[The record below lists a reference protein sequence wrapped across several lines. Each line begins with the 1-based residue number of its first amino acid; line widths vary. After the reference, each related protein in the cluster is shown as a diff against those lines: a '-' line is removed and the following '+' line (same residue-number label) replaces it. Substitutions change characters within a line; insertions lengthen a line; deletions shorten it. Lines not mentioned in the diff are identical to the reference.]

1 MNHLEYRFGDHRLFS
16 ATRQIWRGQ
25 QPVHAPRSVFDCI
38 LYLIE
43 NRDRAIG
50 RDELVAAVWGRVDVA
65 DTQLSQ
71 LMRRVRRTL
80 GDDGQSQRTVATVQ
94 GFGYRWAIPT
104 EVEPVADDHGEK
116 MPADESARPATS
128 MASASAAAGRVGT
141 RWKIPAAAG
150 ALVLLGGIAI
160 AMLWRSP
167 KPVDSDASRSSS
179 PATSHLVVLPLAVDG
194 PAEDA
199 WIRLGAMDVVASRLR
214 RTGLVVPPSESVL
227 ATLQGSSNPDALA
240 ENARTRYASSTIV
253 GGAGKH
259 GDSGWTISLWAASG
273 DSVRR
278 TGSASD
284 TNPIEAA
291 SLAADALAAALGR
304 APVPSDAPSEAES
317 RIARIR
323 AALLAN
329 EVATARALLREGGA
343 ENETPELRYWH
354 AQTDFRAGDFDAA
367 LSALDELAAD
377 SATKTDTSLQGRIY
391 IARAGVRIRQGE
403 YALADK
409 DFDTAANVL
418 RPLPESPEYAE
429 ALAGRGIA
437 RVALGRFDEA
447 ASDLG
452 RARLQMERAGDAFG
466 ATRVDANLGLFE
478 LTRHRP
484 AAALPYLDDA
494 ARRFESFGAVSAV
507 LSTLNAKFDA
517 LALLLRWDD
526 ALAVS
531 DRRWALRER
540 AVDPMQRYLIGIDRS
555 RVLTAIGRYREATE
569 LLDATDAAFP
579 DMRPQ
584 IRQVLMSQRAEL
596 AWRQGQ
602 TAAAF
607 DLARKALAE
616 SPCAD
621 TEPPCGR
628 LMLTYQRALIASGDV
643 HGDGPAPGPAQ
654 LVGSD
659 AATAARPA
667 IALAEAEWAAHR
679 QNPERAAEQYA
690 RALEIADRDGVPSE
704 VAEVAISYARWLIGQ
719 GRLDEASALAG
730 RTAAWAGSDFDCAL
744 LQVAILHA
752 WGRAGP
758 WREALD
764 RARSLAGEREVP
776 AALAKPPG

>member
-16 ATRQIWRGQ
+16 ATREIWRNG

-104 EVEPVADDHGEK
+104 DVEPVVEDRGDKAPTVE
-116 MPADESARPATS
+116 MPEPAAS
-128 MASASAAAGRVGT
+128 MASAGRAGT

-167 KPVDSDASRSSS
+167 PPVDSIASQPSS

-194 PAEDA
+194 PAGDA
-199 WIRLGAMDVVASRLR
+199 WVRLGAMDLVASRLR
-214 RTGLVVPPSESVL
+214 RIGFVVPPSESVL

-240 ENARTRYASSTIV
+240 ENARSRYASSTIV
-253 GGAGKH
+253 GGVGRH

-284 TNPIEAA
+284 KDPIEAA

-304 APVPSDAPSEAES
+304 TPVRSGDASKTGA
-317 RIARIR
+317 RVARIR

-329 EVATARALLREGGA
+329 EVATARALLREGAA
-343 ENETPELRYWH
+343 ENETPELRYWR

-367 LSALDELAAD
+367 LSELDELAAD
-377 SATKTDTSLQGRIY
+377 SATNNDTTLQGRIY

-409 DFDTAANVL
+409 DFDTAANLL
-418 RPLPESPEYAE
+418 RTLAESPEYAE

-484 AAALPYLDDA
+484 AAALPYLEDA
-494 ARRFESFGAVSAV
+494 ARRFDSFGAVSAV

-531 DRRWALRER
+531 DRRWALRGR
-540 AVDPMQRYLIGIDRS
+540 AVDPMQRYLIGVDRS
-555 RVLTAIGRYREATE
+555 RVLTAIGRYGEATE

-584 IRQVLMSQRAEL
+584 IRQVLMSQRAQL
-596 AWRQGQ
+596 AWREGR

-616 SPCAD
+616 SPCTD

-654 LVGSD
+654 LGSD
-659 AATAARPA
+659 REAAARPA

-679 QNPERAAEQYA
+679 HNPERAAEQYA
-690 RALEIADRDGVPSE
+690 RALEIADRDGVPGE
-704 VAEVAISYARWLIGQ
+704 IAEVAISYAQWLIKE

-752 WGRAGP
+752 WGRAEP

-764 RARSLAGEREVP
+764 RARALAGEREVP
-776 AALAKPPG
+776 AELEKPPGG

>member
-16 ATRQIWRGQ
+16 ATRQIWRRQ

-94 GFGYRWAIPT
+94 GFGYRWAIAT
-104 EVEPVADDHGEK
+104 DVEPAVEDRADK
-116 MPADESARPATS
+116 APAAESPQAASTPAGT
-128 MASASAAAGRVGT
+128 ATGRTGT
-141 RWKIPAAAG
+141 RWKFSAAASV
-150 ALVLLGGIAI
+150 LVLLGGVAV
-160 AMLWRSP
+160 AMLWHVT
-167 KPVDSDASRSSS
+167 KPMDTVAPPSASMASRF
-179 PATSHLVVLPLAVDG
+179 VVLPLAVEG
-194 PAEDA
+194 PADAA

-214 RTGLVVPPSESVL
+214 GTGLIVPPSESVL
-227 ATLQGSSNPDALA
+227 ATLQGSAPDALVKDA
-240 ENARTRYASSTIV
+240 SARYASSTIV
-253 GGAGKH
+253 GGLGKL
-259 GDSGWTISLWAASG
+259 GDSGWTISLWARSG

-278 TGSASD
+278 TGSATD
-284 TNPIEAA
+284 KNPIEAA

-304 APVPSDAPSEAES
+304 SPARSDAGSEAGT
-317 RIARIR
+317 RIARVR

-329 EVATARALLREGGA
+329 EVATARALLRVDGKQK
-343 ENETPELRYWH
+343 ETPELRYWR

-367 LSALDELAAD
+367 LSAFDALAAD
-377 SATKTDTSLQGRIY
+377 PATESDTTLHGRIC
-391 IARAGVRIRQGE
+391 IARAGVRIRQAE
-403 YALADK
+403 YALAEK
-409 DFDTAANVL
+409 DFDDAANVL
-418 RPLPESPEYAE
+418 RALPESPEYAE

-494 ARRFESFGAVSAV
+494 ARRFESFGAISAV

-517 LALLLRWDD
+517 LALLLRWKD
-526 ALAVS
+526 ARAVS
-531 DRRWALRER
+531 ERRWALRAR
-540 AVDPMQRYLIGIDRS
+540 AVDPMQRYLIDVDRS
-555 RVLTAIGRYREATE
+555 RVLTAMGRYREAAE
-569 LLDATDAAFP
+569 LLDAADAEFP

-596 AWRQGQ
+596 AWREGRM
-602 TAAAF
+602 AAAF

-616 SPCAD
+616 SPCTD

-628 LMLTYQRALIASGDV
+628 LLLTYQRALIASGDV
-643 HGDGPAPGPAQ
+643 HSDGPAPGPAE
-654 LVGSD
+654 LSGNGE
-659 AATAARPA
+659 TAARPV
-667 IALAEAEWAAHR
+667 IALAEAEWAVHQQR
-679 QNPERAAEQYA
+679 PERAAQQFA

-752 WGRAGP
+752 WGRAEP

-764 RARSLAGEREVP
+764 RARALAGEREVP
-776 AALAKPPG
+776 ADLARPPG

>member
-16 ATRQIWRGQ
+16 ATREIWRGQ

-94 GFGYRWAIPT
+94 GFGYRWAIAT
-104 EVEPVADDHGEK
+104 EVEPVVEDHGDKPPSAEIAE
-116 MPADESARPATS
+116 PATASARVAATGS
-128 MASASAAAGRVGT
+128 

-150 ALVLLGGIAI
+150 ALALLGAIAI

-167 KPVDSDASRSSS
+167 KPADSAASSS
-179 PATSHLVVLPLAVDG
+179 SSASATSHLVVLPLAVDG
-194 PAEDA
+194 AADDA
-199 WIRLGAMDVVASRLR
+199 WVRLGAMDVVASRLR
-214 RTGLVVPPSESVL
+214 KTGLVVPPSESVL
-227 ATLQGSSNPDALA
+227 ATLQGSSDPDALA
-240 ENARTRYASSTIV
+240 EDARTRYESSTIV
-253 GGAGKH
+253 GGVGKHGKH

-284 TNPIEAA
+284 ANPIEAA

-304 APVPSDAPSEAES
+304 TPVRSDAAGEAES

-329 EVATARALLREGGA
+329 EVATARALLREGGT

-367 LSALDELAAD
+367 LAALDALAAD
-377 SATKTDTSLQGRIY
+377 SATKNDTTLQGRIH
-391 IARAGVRIRQGE
+391 IARAGVRIRRGE
-403 YALADK
+403 YDLADK

-418 RPLPESPEYAE
+418 SLLPESPEYAE

-478 LTRHRP
+478 LARHRP
-484 AAALPYLDDA
+484 AAALAYLEDA
-494 ARRFESFGAVSAV
+494 TRRFESFGAVSAV

-540 AVDPMQRYLIGIDRS
+540 AVDPMQRYLIGVDRS

-579 DMRPQ
+579 DMRAQ

-596 AWRQGQ
+596 AWREGR

-616 SPCAD
+616 SPCTDAD
-621 TEPPCGR
+621 PPCGR

-654 LVGSD
+654 LVGND
-659 AATAARPA
+659 ASAVARPA

-679 QNPERAAEQYA
+679 QDLERASERYA

-752 WGRAGP
+752 WGRAEP

-764 RARSLAGEREVP
+764 RARALAGEREVP